1 MKSGI
6 GAGPRCNICGSGK
19 GFAHSTAYHPRESYV
34 CASCGST
41 SRDRMLVFALG
52 LCLGFS
58 EPLAVWKPDPSIT
71 LLETS
76 GYRGHPRFL
85 RTAFRYLNLIYEGVT
100 EECLL
105 ADVASLPL
113 RDESIDIVLS
123 SDVFEHVR
131 DDASGFSEI
140 ARVLRPG
147 GYFILQVPAVG
158 ELEQTRVLVEA
169 RGDEDVF
176 LAPPE
181 YHGEHTLVY
190 RYYGNDIVDRL
201 RALGLSILLFRGR
214 VPTSCI
220 TEQSVIVGQKTPYLS
235 LGPGEPCDR
244 AWS

>member
-1 MKSGI
+1 MELSI
-6 GAGPRCNICGSGK
+6 DVGARCNICGSGE
-19 GFAHSTAYHPRESYV
+19 GFAHSAAHHPRESYV

-41 SRDRMLVFALG
+41 SRDRMLIFALG

-58 EPLAVWKPDPSIT
+58 GPLAAWEPCPSIT

-85 RTAFRYLNLIYEGVT
+85 RTAFRYLNLIYEGVA

-131 DDASGFSEI
+131 DDAAGFSEI
-140 ARVLRPG
+140 ARALRPEG
-147 GYFILQVPAVG
+147 FFILQVPAVG

-169 RGDEDVF
+169 RGAEDVF
-176 LAPPE
+176 VAPPE
-181 YHGEHTLVY
+181 YHAEHTLVY

-214 VPTSCI
+214 VPASCI
-220 TEQSVIVGQKTPYLS
+220 TEQSVIVGQKAPYLS
-235 LGPGEPCDR
+235 LGPRERRDR

>member
-1 MKSGI
+1 MKLGI

-19 GFAHSTAYHPRESYV
+19 GFAHSTVYHPRESYV

-41 SRDRMLVFALG
+41 SRDRMLIFTLG

-58 EPLAVWKPDPSIT
+58 EPLAVWKPGPLIT

-85 RTAFRYLNLIYEGVT
+85 RTAFRYLNLIYEGVA

-140 ARVLRPG
+140 ARALRPG
-147 GYFILQVPAVG
+147 GYFVLQVPAVG

-181 YHGEHTLVY
+181 YHTEHTLVY

-214 VPTSCI
+214 VPASCI
-220 TEQSVIVGQKTPYLS
+220 TEQSVIVGQKAPYLS
-235 LGPGEPCDR
+235 LGPREPCDR

>member
-1 MKSGI
+1 MESGI
-6 GAGPRCNICGSGK
+6 DAGPHCNVCGSGK

-34 CASCGST
+34 CASCGSI

-58 EPLAVWKPDPSIT
+58 VPLAAWKPSPAMT
-71 LLETS
+71 MLETS

-85 RTAFRYLNLIYEGVT
+85 RTAFRYLNLIYEGVA
-100 EECLL
+100 EEGLL

-131 DDASGFSEI
+131 DDVSGFSEI
-140 ARVLRPG
+140 ARALRPG
-147 GYFILQVPAVG
+147 GYFILQVPAIG
-158 ELEQTRVLVEA
+158 ELEKTRVLVEA

-181 YHGEHTLVY
+181 YHAEHTLVY

-201 RALGLSILLFRGR
+201 RALGLSVLLFRGR
-214 VPTSCI
+214 VPASCI
-220 TEQSVIVGQKTPYLS
+220 TEQSVLVGQKASCLS
-235 LGPGEPCDR
+235 LGPREPGDR

>member
-1 MKSGI
+1 MEQSI
-6 GAGPRCNICGSGK
+6 DVGARCNICGSAE
-19 GFAHSTAYHPRESYV
+19 GFAHSAAHHPRESYV
-34 CASCGST
+34 CASCGSI
-41 SRDRMLVFALG
+41 SRDRMLIFALG

-58 EPLAVWKPDPSIT
+58 GPLAAWEPCPSTT

-85 RTAFRYLNLIYEGVT
+85 RSAFRYLNLIYEGVA

-113 RDESIDIVLS
+113 RDESIDIVVS

-131 DDASGFSEI
+131 DDAAGFSEI
-140 ARVLRPG
+140 ARVLKPE

-158 ELEQTRVLVEA
+158 ELEETRVLVEA

-176 LAPPE
+176 VAPPE
-181 YHGEHTLVY
+181 YHAEHTLVY

-201 RALGLSILLFRGR
+201 RALGLSVLLFRGR
-214 VPTSCI
+214 VPASCI
-220 TEQSVIVGQKTPYLS
+220 TEQSVVVGQKAPYLS
-235 LGPGEPCDR
+235 LGPRERRDR